1 LPSKTLHL
9 MKASAIARRLYVF
22 AVGLAVCVAVAGCD
36 QRMRYQP
43 KYKPLQE
50 SDFFADGRSVRPLV
64 AGTVARGDLRDDR
77 MLFTGM
83 DGTTLTQ
90 VLPISLTRELLERGQ
105 ERFNIYCAPCHG
117 RVGNGDGMIV
127 RRGMVKP
134 PSFHEDR
141 LLSAPIGHFYDVMT
155 NGFGRMYPYNHV
167 PVRDRWAIAAYIRA
181 LQLSQNA
188 NLADVPPEERTALY
202 GVGQATAQNLTPQL
216 EVTK

>member
-1 LPSKTLHL
+1 
-9 MKASAIARRLYVF
+9 MRASIVARFVRPIVL
-22 AVGLAVCVAVAGCD
+22 GIAVCIAVAGCD

-50 SDFFADGRSVRPLV
+50 SDFFADGRSARPLV

-83 DGTTLTQ
+83 DGTTVTQ
-90 VLPISLTRELLERGQ
+90 VLPVSLTRELLERGQ

-117 RVGNGDGMIV
+117 RLGNGDGMIV

-134 PSFHEDR
+134 PSYHEDR

-155 NGFGRMYPYNHV
+155 NGFGRMYPHNHI

-188 NLADVPPEERTALY
+188 TLADVPPEERAALN
-202 GVGQATAQNLTPQL
+202 GVTQATALSTTPQV
-216 EVTK
+216 EVAK

>member
-1 LPSKTLHL
+1 
-9 MKASAIARRLYVF
+9 MRASIVARFVRPIAL
-22 AVGLAVCVAVAGCD
+22 GIAVCIAMAGCD

-50 SDFFADGRSVRPLV
+50 SDFFADGRSARPLV

-90 VLPISLTRELLERGQ
+90 VLPVSLTRELLERGQ

-117 RVGNGDGMIV
+117 RLGNGDGMIV

-134 PSFHEDR
+134 PSYHEDR

-155 NGFGRMYPYNHV
+155 NGFGRMYPHNHI

-188 NLADVPPEERTALY
+188 TLADVPPEERAALN
-202 GVGQATAQNLTPQL
+202 GATQATALSTTPQV
-216 EVTK
+216 EVAK